1 MRVAAAVLFVAVLQ
15 VQSAFYPNRIYKIRT
30 KTSLNAG
37 WKFYL
42 NDPADTSSVY
52 KTSYSDVSWATVN
65 IPHSTTY
72 VPPDEVAEKC
82 TTPAETTGVSGNCWY
97 RKTFTVPSTGPTQKY
112 FLEFDGAMQTAQ
124 VWLNGTVVG
133 THNAGGFTGFTF
145 DVTSLINRTGS
156 NLLAVRLD
164 YHYRWDVPPGNVPST
179 TTGGSAEG
187 EYPDFLL
194 FSGLCRDVWLV
205 ATGNIY
211 IPLNGQQVSTPV
223 ASSTLGTVRVQTAVR
238 NDGTAAA
245 NCTVQFV
252 VANAANAIVGQKSL
266 TKTVAA
272 GTSAVF
278 DQTDSIVN
286 PALWSPAA
294 PNLYEVFTKVFVDT
308 QAVDDNVE
316 RFGIRS
322 IAWSTTSGFYLNGAQ
337 FLEKGVCMHQEFAWV
352 GQALPDSRYSR
363 EVQLVK
369 NAGFNAIRCAHYPRP
384 PSFYDA
390 CDELGVLCEPETPF
404 WGGSMTY
411 YPTAFWTNLDS
422 AAAEMVRVGRN
433 HPSIIQWGIANEPN
447 SGFDAQF
454 TQECAVI
461 KSLDSTRFTAIIN
474 NKSVTENLVADI
486 LGYNYATSY
495 STLNKGLYT
504 AEYHQGWLYSC
515 RRGDTVTRSGHG
527 AVLLPPAGFFVHT
540 DTNCYGG
547 SGCTLQSEDTFTLAY
562 SSTASGTGW
571 QNILN
576 ATGANKPLAGG
587 HLWVLVDY
595 NSDCNVGTHEMGILD
610 QYRIPKKAYY
620 TFQTNWTSTAA
631 DYPTRGLTPV
641 SLRLEA
647 DDSNLVA
654 DSTDL
659 SRIIVSSRNAS
670 GQCTWSYIPVTLQVT
685 GPATVFD
692 TMTSRNLKAGKIGYV
707 LKSTNTPG
715 TITVTASSPGL
726 TSATL
731 TLTSSA
737 PDVSQLPFI
746 WPATK
751 TLLMAGPATAGNIS
765 VRQTPGCIFVAFPT
779 AIAEKCAVSLMT
791 LQGRSIPCPMVKSAF
806 SIKIPSAGISAG
818 FYLLKVKMNDQII
831 LKRIVLAK

>member
-1 MRVAAAVLFVAVLQ
+1 MLFMATQ
-15 VQSAFYPNRIYKIRT
+15 AAFYPNRIYKIRT

-52 KTSYSDVSWATVN
+52 KTSYSDASWATVN

-97 RKTFTVPSTGPTQKY
+97 RNTFTVPSTGPTQKY

-124 VWLNGTVVG
+124 VWLNGTPVG
-133 THNAGGFTGFTF
+133 THNAGGFTGFSF
-145 DVTSLINRTGS
+145 DVTGLINRTGS

-179 TTGGSAEG
+179 IPGGGAEG

-194 FSGLCRDVWLV
+194 FGGLCRDVWLV
-205 ATGNIY
+205 ATGNVY
-211 IPLNGQQVSTPV
+211 IPLNGQQVSTPL
-223 ASSTLGTVRVQTAVR
+223 ATSTLGAVRLRTAVR
-238 NDGTAAA
+238 NDGTAATT
-245 NCTVQFV
+245 CTVQFV
-252 VANAANAIVGQKSL
+252 VANAANTIVGQKSL
-266 TKTVAA
+266 TQTVGA
-272 GTSAVF
+272 GTSVLF

-286 PALWSPAA
+286 PALWSPAS

-322 IAWSTTSGFYLNGAQ
+322 IAWSSTSGFYLNGAQ
-337 FLEKGVCMHQEFAWV
+337 YLEKGVCMHQEFAWV
-352 GQALPDSRYSR
+352 GQALPDSRYAQ
-363 EVQLVK
+363 EVLLAR
-369 NAGFNAIRCAHYPRP
+369 NAGFNAIRCSHYPRP
-384 PSFYDA
+384 PAFYDA
-390 CDELGVLCEPETPF
+390 CDELGMLCEPEVPF

-411 YPTAFWTNLDS
+411 YPPAFWTNLDS
-422 AAAEMVRVGRN
+422 AAAEMVRGGRN

-461 KSLDSTRFTAIIN
+461 KSFDSTRFTAIIN
-474 NKSVTENLVADI
+474 NKSATENLVPDI
-486 LGYNYATSY
+486 LGYNYGTTY
-495 STLNKGLYT
+495 SPINKGLYT
-504 AEYHQGWLYSC
+504 SEYHQGWLYSC
-515 RRGDTVTRSGHG
+515 RRGDTVSRSGHG
-527 AVLLPPAGFFVHT
+527 AVPLPPAGFFVHT

-571 QNILN
+571 LSILN

-595 NSDCNVGTHEMGILD
+595 NSDCNVGTHPMGILD

-631 DYPTRGLTPV
+631 DYPVRGATPA
-641 SLRLEA
+641 SLKIEA
-647 DDSNLVA
+647 DVTSLVA

-659 SRIIVSSRNAS
+659 SRIIVSARNSS
-670 GQCTWSYIPVTLQVT
+670 GQCAWSYAPVTLQVT

-692 TMTSRNLKAGKIGYV
+692 TVAPRKLKAGKIGYI

-715 TITVTASSPGL
+715 TITVIASSPGL
-726 TSATL
+726 TPDTL

-737 PDVSQLPFI
+737 PDFSPLPFI
-746 WPATK
+746 WPATR
-751 TLLMAGPATAGNIS
+751 TLLFTGPATAGNIT
-765 VRQTPGCIFVAFPT
+765 VRQMSRGIFVTFPT
-779 AIAEKCAVSLMT
+779 AIAEKCAISLVT
-791 LQGRSIPCPMVKSAF
+791 LQGKVFSCPMAKSAF
-806 SIKIPSAGISAG
+806 CIEIPTGEIPAG
-818 FYLLKVKMNDQII
+818 FYLLKVKMQDQTV
-831 LKRIVLAK
+831 LKRVVLAK